1 MIYVSP
7 SHKYGKSNAIQRGI
21 ACYRSIHCKATYIL
35 INNKSLCFHNVY
47 YLCFL
52 NLKSSNLLKL
62 KVNLNIWLSWHGKNK
77 NKKLHPNPWKQ
88 NLIVSVQSHFVSGE
102 QWGKRKKR
110 VSEWKGQRHTC
121 VRGADLY
128 TILFHIRVTAGDGRL
143 PVERET
149 FYT

>member
-1 MIYVSP
+1 MIGCLKSQLYPTKYILLQFPPNQLKKKKKLSRSQSPKHNIIWVCLPVHSMRTLLIWVPQDRSTPEDRDTVNQLIQIVIYVSP

-62 KVNLNIWLSWHGKNK
+62 KVNLNI
-77 NKKLHPNPWKQ
+77 
-88 NLIVSVQSHFVSGE
+88 
-102 QWGKRKKR
+102 
-110 VSEWKGQRHTC
+110 
-121 VRGADLY
+121 
-128 TILFHIRVTAGDGRL
+128 
-143 PVERET
+143 
-149 FYT
+149 